1 MKGRAAWTDGDKLF
15 VIRSGRTTNAKIAEA
30 KEQVVQTYTFDVRQL
45 ALVRSAL
52 KRNSSW
58 YWRTLIKSWRTLT
71 LSGPQDGKT
80 KVDRKTFYSL
90 DGANCMDC
98 PLSGNSGTGKC
109 YTHKYMQFSGFLSM
123 LKSLCKEEIPQGLSE
138 QMRSKIQFM
147 CMGADLIRFGTYG
160 EPSLLPLGLVEEM
173 TNVGSTPWTGYT
185 HQARKPWAQP
195 YKKFFMA
202 SAHSDKDA
210 ESMTGWRS
218 FVCVDKGDT
227 STGVQCPASKELSV
241 STCSACGLCSGIL
254 GKGSKDVQ
262 IQMH

>member
-1 MKGRAAWTDGDKLF
+1 MIGRVAWTDGDKLF
-15 VIRSGRTTNAKIAEA
+15 VIRSGRTTNAKIARP
-30 KEQVVQTYTFDVRQL
+30 KDQVVQTYTFDIRQL
-45 ALVRSAL
+45 ALA
-52 KRNSSW
+52 
-58 YWRTLIKSWRTLT
+58 RTT
-71 LSGPQDGKT
+71 QDGKT
-80 KVDRKTFYSL
+80 KVDRKVFYSL
-90 DGANCMDC
+90 DKANCMDC

-123 LKSLCKEEIPQGLSE
+123 LKSLCKEDIPQGLSE
-138 QMRSKIQFM
+138 EMRSKIRFM

-173 TNVGSTPWTGYT
+173 TIAGKCKWTGYT

-218 FVCVDKGDT
+218 FVCLDIGDT
-227 STGVQCPASKELSV
+227 STAVQCPASKELSV
-241 STCSACGLCSGIL
+241 STCAACGLCSGIA
-254 GKGSKDVQ
+254 GKGDKNVK
-262 IQMH
+262 ILVH